1 MEFPKK
7 KNYGSSESSKLKN
20 DRNFQ
25 LTAHLI
31 NTLLFVRNKQTSEN
45 RSAEAAIKI
54 GVPMDRIKKQRKYLK
69 NYFERVQLLI
79 RLFAVGLQI
88 YEK

>member
-1 MEFPKK
+1 MEVPR
-7 KNYGSSESSKLKN
+7 NGNLKY

-25 LTAHLI
+25 LTVYLI

-54 GVPMDRIKKQRKYLK
+54 GVPREKIKK
-69 NYFERVQLLI
+69 
-79 RLFAVGLQI
+79 
-88 YEK
+88 

>member
-1 MEFPKK
+1 MNFSLILAMEFPKK

-45 RSAEAAIKI
+45 RSAEAVIKI
-54 GVPMDRIKKQRKYLK
+54 GVPR
-69 NYFERVQLLI
+69 
-79 RLFAVGLQI
+79 
-88 YEK
+88 EKWKSKENP

>member
-1 MEFPKK
+1 MEISRIE
-7 KNYGSSESSKLKN
+7 NLKY

-25 LTAHLI
+25 LAAYLI

-54 GVPMDRIKKQRKYLK
+54 GVPMDRIKR
-69 NYFERVQLLI
+69 
-79 RLFAVGLQI
+79 
-88 YEK
+88 